1 MDTVYAVLF
10 GLMLLGLWLAPI
22 IIADRRHHRQIGPIV
37 IVTLL
42 LGWSGIGWIV
52 ALAWSLSS
60 NPPDAAKIQ
69 P

>member
-1 MDTVYAVLF
+1 MDTVYGLLF
-10 GLMLLGLWLAPI
+10 VGLAFALWLAPI
-22 IIADRRHHRQIGPIV
+22 IIANLRHHRQIGPIV

-42 LGWSGIGWIV
+42 LGWTVIGWIV

-60 NPPDAAKIQ
+60 NPPDAAKMQ

>member
-1 MDTVYAVLF
+1 MDTVYGLLFVLAV
-10 GLMLLGLWLAPI
+10 LGLWLLPI
-22 IIADRRHHRQIGPIV
+22 IIASHRHHRQIGPIV